1 MTNCTPVQNLM
12 TPFIEGKLGPDD
24 EKVVWHHIDSCK
36 TCMAD
41 YQQSLFL
48 THLLR
53 ENMTLP
59 EPPEGMGRSIKGA
72 VARPDSKPGVAV
84 AAPAAAEAAPVRR
97 RRSKAV

>member
-1 MTNCTPVQNLM
+1 MQNCTPVQNLI

-48 THLLR
+48 THLLK

-59 EPPEGMGRSIKGA
+59 EPPAEMGRAIKSCVSRPDLRPDPSLA
-72 VARPDSKPGVAV
+72 VAPSPHKKKR
-84 AAPAAAEAAPVRR
+84 
-97 RRSKAV
+97 